1 MAENEVNYTE
11 PSLMV
16 EYNDGRRFCL
26 PIDADAVGKVLKIV
40 KKAMTGA
47 ASDLVPIGARVKV
60 TEAGTGLDYS
70 NLSPIG
76 GKNGN
81 GTYDQDDII
90 EVTAA
95 NAVLTGTQAVEDT
108 EARPSLEADNT

>member
-1 MAENEVNYTE
+1 MENEVNFTE
-11 PSLMV
+11 PHLMV

-40 KKAMTGA
+40 KKAFA
-47 ASDLVPIGARVKV
+47 AGDAVPIGARVKV
-60 TEAGTGLDYS
+60 TEAGSGLDYS

-76 GKNGN
+76 GANGD
-81 GTYDQDDII
+81 GTYDQDDVI

-108 EARPSLEADNT
+108 EPRPSLEADIDT